1 LICHIRAS
9 PAQRIPE
16 DRSGAAG
23 SWLAGAIYGCYAP
36 AFATGLAFNI
46 ANFAIIA
53 GLVVLRRGTLA
64 HPATARSRSSSN
76 VP

>member
-1 LICHIRAS
+1 V
-9 PAQRIPE
+9 
-16 DRSGAAG
+16 
-23 SWLAGAIYGCYAP
+23 IYGCYTLV
-36 AFATGLAFNI
+36 FATGLAFNI
-46 ANFAIIA
+46 ANFAIVA